1 VLKRRGSAC
10 CSGVTV
16 TLALRV
22 ADMSGRQ
29 GVLPMGEGRPGPWP
43 RFGMV
48 ADCLTMAAVSS
59 ISSSVWR
66 IRGFREEDFDD
77 EGLL

>member
-1 VLKRRGSAC
+1 
-10 CSGVTV
+10 
-16 TLALRV
+16 
-22 ADMSGRQ
+22 
-29 GVLPMGEGRPGPWP
+29 MGEGRPGPWP